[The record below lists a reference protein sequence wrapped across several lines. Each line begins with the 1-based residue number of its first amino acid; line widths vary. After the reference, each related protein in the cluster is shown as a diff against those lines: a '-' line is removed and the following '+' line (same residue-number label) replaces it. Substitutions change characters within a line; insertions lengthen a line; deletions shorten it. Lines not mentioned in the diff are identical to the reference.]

1 MIYIHIPFCHRKCS
15 YCAFYSK
22 VESGRLK
29 VERYVDALLEEM
41 ASRRNEQTMPVR
53 TVYFG
58 GGTPS
63 ILSISQLGRIVDGL
77 RTCFDLHGVE
87 EATLEC
93 NPEDLTPEYLDELRK
108 LHFFNRL
115 SVGVQS
121 FDERLLRTINRRHSP
136 QQAIASVRNAY
147 DAGFEN
153 VTIDLIYGLPGQTMA
168 DWQATLAQATA
179 LPIKHISAYALTVEE
194 GTILAAQIGQGR
206 VTLPPESLQIEMYGA
221 LLEHLALAGFEQYE
235 ISNFSLPGYR
245 SRHNSRYW
253 DRTPYLGLG
262 AAAHSFDG
270 QRRRWNVADVE
281 RYCALHSFEEEILD
295 EKDAYNELLMLR
307 LRTVEGINRD
317 KVPTAFVQQFDEGM
331 LTMMARGWI
340 VQEGACF
347 LPTREGLLH
356 ADGMAS
362 ELFV

>member
-63 ILSISQLGRIVDGL
+63 ILEINELKRIVDGL

-179 LPIKHISAYALTVEE
+179 LPVKHISAYSLTVEE

-206 VTLPPESLQIEMYGA
+206 VTLPPESLQIEMYGT

-307 LRTVEGINRD
+307 LRTVEGINEKAIPSQFRD
-317 KVPTAFVQQFDEGM
+317 GFLRKVEPMVDRGWLVYDEGCYCA
-331 LTMMARGWI
+331 TY
-340 VQEGACF
+340 
-347 LPTREGLLH
+347 EGLLH

-362 ELFV
+362 ALFV

>member
-1 MIYIHIPFCHRKCS
+1 MIYIHIPFCHRKCT

-63 ILSISQLGRIVDGL
+63 ILEINELKRIVDGL

-93 NPEDLTPEYLDELRK
+93 NPEDLTTEYLDDLRK

-115 SVGVQS
+115 SIGVQS

-153 VTIDLIYGLPGQTMA
+153 VTIDLIYGLPGQTMT

-179 LPIKHISAYALTVEE
+179 LPVKHISAYALTVEE

-281 RYCALHSFEEEILD
+281 RYCTLHGFEEEILD

-307 LRTVEGINRD
+307 LRTVEGINCD
-317 KVPTAFVQQFDEGM
+317 KVPTAFVRQFDEEM
-331 LTMMARGWI
+331 KTMMARGWI

-347 LPTREGLLH
+347 RPTREGLLH

>member
-63 ILSISQLGRIVDGL
+63 ILEINELKRIVDGL

-194 GTILAAQIGQGR
+194 GTILAAQIGQGK

-281 RYCALHSFEEEILD
+281 RYCSLHSFEEEILD

-307 LRTVEGINRD
+307 LRTVEGINRE
-317 KVPTAFVQQFDEGM
+317 KVPTAFVRRFDEGM
-331 LTMMARGWI
+331 KTMMARGWI
-340 VQEGACF
+340 AQEGVCF
-347 LPTREGLLH
+347 RPTREGLLH